1 MNNEHMALELVKIW
15 AELTSKQDEK
25 LKDTTG
31 IDVVTAYKA
40 YLNELNGVSA
50 DESTI
55 ESLQYEIQRK
65 NRMIGKIKDLMQED
79 NNNFVL
85 KDKLEKVF
93 KEVDLYE

>member
-31 IDVVTAYKA
+31 IDVVTAYKS

-85 KDKLEKVF
+85 KDKLENVL
-93 KEVDLYE
+93 KEIDIYD

>member
-15 AELTSKQDEK
+15 AELTSRQDEK

-85 KDKLEKVF
+85 KDKLENVL
-93 KEVDLYE
+93 KEKDIYD

>member
-15 AELTSKQDEK
+15 AELTSRQDEK

-85 KDKLEKVF
+85 KDKLENVL
-93 KEVDLYE
+93 KEIDIYD

>member
-85 KDKLEKVF
+85 KDKLENVI
-93 KEVDLYE
+93 KEIDIYD

>member
-15 AELTSKQDEK
+15 ADITVKLNEK
-25 LKDTTG
+25 GKDITG
-31 IDVVTAYKA
+31 IDVITAYKT

-85 KDKLEKVF
+85 KDKLENVL
-93 KEVDLYE
+93 KEIDIYD

>member
-15 AELTSKQDEK
+15 AELISKQDEK

-93 KEVDLYE
+93 KEIDIYD

>member
-15 AELTSKQDEK
+15 AELTSKQDER

-31 IDVVTAYKA
+31 IDVATAYKA

-85 KDKLEKVF
+85 KDKLENVL
-93 KEVDLYE
+93 KEIDIYD